1 MLGNSRTARER
12 VRKKEEYSENWQ
24 FGWVK
29 MQFLLGHAKDL
40 RLGEILK
47 DCQWQFKEVE
57 CVFSGKLL
65 KVFV

>member
-12 VRKKEEYSENWQ
+12 VRKKEECSENWQ
-24 FGWVK
+24 FGWVG
-29 MQFLLGHAKDL
+29 MQFLPGCSKEL
-40 RLGEILK
+40 RLGEIMK
-47 DCQWQFKEVE
+47 DCQWQFKEAE